1 VGELPVG
8 RSASAPGAPAAGAPV
23 VTTSWDDGH
32 PCDRKLADLLAD
44 CGVAGTFYIPIGYS
58 SRAVLDAEGIRAL
71 ARGFEIGGHSLS
83 HPRLHRI
90 ERARLLPEIA
100 GCKQS
105 LEEIIGRPVTTFC
118 YPYGK
123 YSRRVR
129 QAVIEAGFT
138 GARTTR
144 QFRLDVGNDPWSMGT
159 TIAAFDLP
167 SWLRTRYFVR
177 TADIGGMLTFIRA
190 GVARSWLQLAMTLF
204 DMALERGGVWHLWGH
219 SWQVEDNNLWADLRT
234 LLKYVGGRRGVG
246 YLTNAEVLQAMR
258 SR

>member
-1 VGELPVG
+1 MGERPMEGLISV
-8 RSASAPGAPAAGAPV
+8 PGAPAAGRPI
-23 VTTSWDDGH
+23 VTTSWDDGR
-32 PCDRKLADLLAD
+32 PCDRRLADLLAE
-44 CGVAGTFYIPIGYS
+44 CGVAGTFYIPISYS
-58 SRAVLDAEGIRAL
+58 SRAVLDAQGIRAL
-71 ARGFEIGGHSLS
+71 AQGFEIGGHTLS

-90 ERARLLPEIA
+90 DEARLLPEIA

-105 LEEIIGRPVTTFC
+105 LEEILGRPITTFC

-123 YSRRVR
+123 HNRRVR

-144 QFRLDVGNDPWSMGT
+144 RLRLDIGDDPWSMPT
-159 TIAAFDLP
+159 TIAAIDLH
-167 SWLRTRYFVR
+167 SWLRARYFVR
-177 TADIGGMLTFIRA
+177 RADLGGMLTFIRA
-190 GVARSWLQLAMTLF
+190 GMTKNWLQLAMTLF
-204 DMALERGGVWHLWGH
+204 EMSMERGGVWHLWGH

-246 YLTNAEVLQAMR
+246 YMTNAEVLQAKR